1 MNKLNPKKNIYYWSP
16 FLVPIATPKAVV
28 NSAKSLKNYGK
39 NYECSI
45 INFFGEFNSFENV
58 LKNKNIKLI
67 NCFNKRLLNVLPK
80 YGKLKSRFS
89 FIIVFILSFFPLK
102 GLISKQKPDF
112 LIIHLITSLPLILLI
127 FFKFETKFILRISG
141 LPKLGIL
148 RKFLWKKALPKV
160 YMITCPT
167 KSTANYIESL
177 GIIDK
182 EKIKTLYDPIIE
194 INKINLQKKQNI
206 NLPFKG
212 EKYFFTAGR
221 LTKQKNFLMLCKA
234 VKKIVLNFPSFKLVI
249 AGDGEDKNKI
259 LSYIEKNNLEKNI
272 FLIGYVKNIF
282 PYINSSQG
290 FILSSLWEDPG
301 FVLLEAGACKIPIFS
316 SDCLEGPKEII
327 KDNVNGILFKSNDI
341 NNFVKNFDRFNSI
354 INNKDLKKKIVL
366 NNLILSKKFS
376 LFSHY
381 LKLDKILS
389 GFN

>member
-1 MNKLNPKKNIYYWSP
+1 M
-16 FLVPIATPKAVV
+16 PIATPKAVV

-67 NCFNKRLLNVLPK
+67 NCFNKRLLNALPK

-102 GLISKQKPDF
+102 GLISNQKPDF

-316 SDCLEGPKEII
+316 SDCLEGPKEIV

-341 NNFVKNFDRFNSI
+341 NNFAKNFDRFNSI

>member
-177 GIIDK
+177 GIVDK

-234 VKKIVLNFPSFKLVI
+234 VKKVVLNFPSFKLVI

-272 FLIGYVKNIF
+272 FLIGYVRNIF

-301 FVLLEAGACKIPIFS
+301 FVLIEAAACKIPVFS

-327 KDNVNGILFKSNDI
+327 KDNINGILFKSNNLND
-341 NNFVKNFDRFNSI
+341 FLKNFERFNNI
-354 INNKDLKKKIVL
+354 INNKDLKKKLIL
-366 NNLILSKKFS
+366 NNLKLIKKFS
-376 LFSHY
+376 LFRHY
-381 LKLDKILS
+381 LELDKILTV
-389 GFN
+389 FN